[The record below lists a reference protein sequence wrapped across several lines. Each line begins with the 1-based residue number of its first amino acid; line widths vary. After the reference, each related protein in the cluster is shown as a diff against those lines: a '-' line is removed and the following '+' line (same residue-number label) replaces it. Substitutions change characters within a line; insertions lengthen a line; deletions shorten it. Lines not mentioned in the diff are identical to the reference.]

1 MVCERIARLEA
12 ALTPCLLPFF
22 DPAKKKSG
30 EELGEAQALWEA
42 LRRDLDSCKWD
53 QKRDPAIS

>member
-1 MVCERIARLEA
+1 MVCERIARLVA

-22 DPAKKKSG
+22 DPAKKKSS

-53 QKRDPAIS
+53 QKRDPEIS